1 MSKNQY
7 LKLKIILVGDSSVGK
22 SSILLKYDSNT
33 FLDIYNATIGMDFIY
48 KDVQVDGIKIKLQV
62 MDTAGQEKYRSM
74 IPSYFK
80 GVDGIFLVFD
90 LSQRSSFD
98 SLDNWIKIIGNY
110 FNITPNNLIL
120 LGNKSDLSEIR
131 AVDKEEIDTFKDKN
145 KNIEYREISTKNKE
159 EVDSV
164 FEDLVKLILKDK
176 PELNSIKGSKLN
188 NQTTRKK
195 KFC

>member
-1 MSKNQY
+1 MSKNQD

-131 AVDKEEIDTFKDKN
+131 AVDKEEIDIFKDKN

-159 EVDSV
+159 EVDNV

>member
-1 MSKNQY
+1 MSKNQD

-176 PELNSIKGSKLN
+176 PELNSKNGSKLN
-188 NQTTRKK
+188 NQTKRKK

>member
-1 MSKNQY
+1 MSKNQD

-110 FNITPNNLIL
+110 FTITPNNLIL

-145 KNIEYREISTKNKE
+145 KNIEYREITTKNKE
-159 EVDSV
+159 EVDNV

>member
-1 MSKNQY
+1 MSKNQD

-159 EVDSV
+159 EVDNV

-176 PELNSIKGSKLN
+176 PELNRIKGSKLN

>member
-1 MSKNQY
+1 MSKNQD

-176 PELNSIKGSKLN
+176 PELNNIKGSKLN

>member
-1 MSKNQY
+1 MSKNQD

-145 KNIEYREISTKNKE
+145 KNIEYREITTKNKE
-159 EVDSV
+159 EVDNV

>member
-1 MSKNQY
+1 MFKNQD

-159 EVDSV
+159 EVDNV

-176 PELNSIKGSKLN
+176 PELNRIKGSKLN

>member
-1 MSKNQY
+1 MSNNQD

>member
-1 MSKNQY
+1 MSKNQD

>member
-1 MSKNQY
+1 MSNNQD

-145 KNIEYREISTKNKE
+145 KNIEYREITTKNKE
-159 EVDSV
+159 EVDNV

>member
-1 MSKNQY
+1 M
-7 LKLKIILVGDSSVGK
+7 
-22 SSILLKYDSNT
+22 
-33 FLDIYNATIGMDFIY
+33 
-48 KDVQVDGIKIKLQV
+48 
-62 MDTAGQEKYRSM
+62 
-74 IPSYFK
+74 
-80 GVDGIFLVFD
+80 
-90 LSQRSSFD
+90 
-98 SLDNWIKIIGNY
+98 DNWIKIIGNY

>member
-1 MSKNQY
+1 MSKNQD

-159 EVDSV
+159 EVDNV

>member
-1 MSKNQY
+1 MSNNQD

-159 EVDSV
+159 EVDNV